1 LEKLRKLFAKR
12 GVLLTA
18 TALGALIVT
27 HGAQAAPLGL
37 AASVSIAAL
46 QGTTLTAST
55 LMLVKGTLKLMAW
68 TKLKFAAGMSVV
80 LLLAYQYHQ
89 NTVQAQHLTVARA
102 ELQSGKDTVAA
113 QESRITKLKQ
123 WSTAIVET
131 RREQEQA
138 LAQLRG
144 RRRTDVTGAQTTSG
158 APRAATLLSAVLA
171 DPNAR
176 ESQREFLVGNARDYW
191 GPAVKKLNL
200 KPQDAE
206 QLFQIAADSGMKN
219 IEAVVAFTDGK
230 LTAESAVQVGAYAE
244 QVATNQLC
252 SIVGR
257 ENFAKL
263 QECKQSFPA
272 RSLGEQ
278 FDRQLGFFALEPGQ
292 RQQLRDL
299 LASVPDEVA
308 QGLAGDF
315 TVRQLVYPEELDR
328 RFAEEKAANQG
339 MLEKAAAFLDPN
351 SVDALALMQ
360 AFNLAAHQRTA
371 LQILRKL

>member
-1 LEKLRKLFAKR
+1 
-12 GVLLTA
+12 
-18 TALGALIVT
+18 
-27 HGAQAAPLGL
+27 
-37 AASVSIAAL
+37 
-46 QGTTLTAST
+46 
-55 LMLVKGTLKLMAW
+55 
-68 TKLKFAAGMSVV
+68 MSVV

-230 LTAESAVQVGAYAE
+230 LTAESAVQAGAYAE

-339 MLEKAAAFLDPN
+339 MLQKAAAFLDPN